1 MSVLAEAQEL
11 RPDLTRLR
19 RALHADPE
27 IGLHLPRTQEKVLA
41 ALDGLGLDITV
52 GKALTS
58 VTAVVRAQ
66 RPADGSQGGSQTSD
80 VPAVAPAAPVLLRA
94 DLDALPLSEATGLD
108 FASRTPGAAHACG
121 HDLHAAMLI
130 GAARLLA
137 ARRDRLPGDV
147 ILMFQPGEE
156 GHDGARLMLEEG
168 LLDAAG
174 ARPAAAYALHAA
186 SSAPLGSFGSRPG
199 PALAASGTVEV
210 LFRGSGG
217 HGAWPHAARDPIPAL
232 GAAIGALQTMVTRRF
247 DAQEPVLVSV
257 GRVSAGTAANIIPET
272 AQLAATLRAFS
283 DDTHRRLAAEIERVV
298 HGIAAAHGVEA
309 EVTHSPGYPV
319 TVNDP
324 AATDFVAGVCAE
336 VFGADRFAA
345 AERPALVSDDI
356 GRVLAEVP
364 GAMVSLGA
372 RPPQLDAARA
382 EPNHSPRAVF
392 DDAVLADGA
401 ALLAELALRS
411 PRRTLPDHARRTTEG
426 RPLT

>member
-1 MSVLAEAQEL
+1 M
-11 RPDLTRLR
+11 
-19 RALHADPE
+19 
-27 IGLHLPRTQEKVLA
+27 
-41 ALDGLGLDITV
+41 
-52 GKALTS
+52 
-58 VTAVVRAQ
+58 VRASK
-66 RPADGSQGGSQTSD
+66 PAPIS
-80 VPAVAPAAPVLLRA
+80 APVLLRA
-94 DLDALPLSEATGLD
+94 DLDALPLTEATGLD
-108 FASRTPGAAHACG
+108 HASRNPGTAHACG
-121 HDLHAAMLI
+121 HDLHAAMLV

-174 ARPAAAYALHAA
+174 ARPAAAYALHAS
-186 SSAPLGSFGSRPG
+186 SSAPLGHFGARPG

-210 LFRGSGG
+210 VFRGSGG

-247 DAQEPVLVSV
+247 DALEPVLVSV
-257 GRVSAGTAANIIPET
+257 GRVSAGSAPNIVPDTAH
-272 AQLAATLRAFS
+272 LAATLRAFG
-283 DDTHRRLAAEIERVV
+283 DDAHRRLAAEIERVV

-309 EVTHSPGYPV
+309 EVVHSEGYPV

-324 AATDFVAGVCAE
+324 AATDFVGGICAD
-336 VFGADRFAA
+336 VFGPGRYAA

-364 GAMVSLGA
+364 GVMVSLGA
-372 RPPQLDAARA
+372 RPPALDAEHAA
-382 EPNHSPRAVF
+382 PNHSPRAVF
-392 DDAVLADGA
+392 DDSVLSDGA

-411 PRRTLPDHARRTTEG
+411 PRENSEE
-426 RPLT
+426 RPLI